1 MNIIIKKN
9 LLLFKD
15 YKLKC
20 SIGKSGSTYF
30 KKEGDFATPK
40 GLFKLGTMYYRNDRI
55 ESFKSSLKKKV
66 IKRNMGWCND
76 PRSSKYNRE
85 VYFPYKY
92 RAEKLYRKDNIYD
105 VFINIK
111 YNQSPIIK
119 KKGSAIFLHLCKKKY
134 KSTEGCVAISRKD
147 FFKILPY
154 INNKTKIL
162 II

>member
-55 ESFKSSLKKKV
+55 ESFKSSLKKK
-66 IKRNMGWCND
+66 
-76 PRSSKYNRE
+76 
-85 VYFPYKY
+85 
-92 RAEKLYRKDNIYD
+92 L
-105 VFINIK
+105 
-111 YNQSPIIK
+111 
-119 KKGSAIFLHLCKKKY
+119 
-134 KSTEGCVAISRKD
+134 
-147 FFKILPY
+147 
-154 INNKTKIL
+154 
-162 II
+162 